1 MKAQIAV
8 HLIRLIV
15 QILLLP
21 LVVLVLP
28 LMFAL
33 AWVHEALA
41 DLSVRADRDAAGLK
55 TQPN

>member
-8 HLIRLIV
+8 HLIRLSI

-33 AWVHEALA
+33 AWAREALA
-41 DLSVRADRDAAGLK
+41 DLSVRTNRDAAGLK
-55 TQPN
+55 T